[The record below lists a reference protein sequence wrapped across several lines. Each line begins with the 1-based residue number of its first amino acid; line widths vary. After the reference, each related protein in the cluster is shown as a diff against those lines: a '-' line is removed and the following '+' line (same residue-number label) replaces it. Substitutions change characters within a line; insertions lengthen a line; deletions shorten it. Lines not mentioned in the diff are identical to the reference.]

1 MNEANERSAP
11 TLDPARAASRPRI
24 QADRLSKLF
33 RVERGLLKTPRLVH
47 ALDGVSLQVLPGEVV
62 GVVGQSA
69 SGKTTL
75 ASLLV
80 RRLEPTFGRLLID
93 GQDFTH
99 APDGS
104 LEALHRRVQLVPQDF
119 DVALPRES
127 SLRELLD
134 GPLEARG
141 IPEHEREGRTR
152 ELLDELGLGELPL
165 ERRAQELSLGQR
177 QLVVTARSLAL
188 EPDVLVCDD
197 VLSCLDVDATE
208 RLIAAF
214 ERRRRERGVAF
225 VVLGNDLG
233 VVRRLAR
240 RVLVLYAGRVI
251 ERGGTEQVFGA
262 PLHPYTRVLV
272 ASEPDPDLQRRRLAV
287 VIEGSLPSPAELPSG
302 CPFHPRC
309 TRFEAG
315 RCDAEAPQLES
326 PGGGSHSVACFHPL
340 VEERQ

>member
-1 MNEANERSAP
+1 
-11 TLDPARAASRPRI
+11 
-24 QADRLSKLF
+24 
-33 RVERGLLKTPRLVH
+33 
-47 ALDGVSLQVLPGEVV
+47 
-62 GVVGQSA
+62 
-69 SGKTTL
+69 
-75 ASLLV
+75 V
-80 RRLEPTFGRLLID
+80 RRLEPTFGRLLFE

-99 APDGS
+99 APEGS

-119 DVALPRES
+119 DVVLPRDAS
-127 SLRELLD
+127 VRELLD

-141 IPEHEREGRTR
+141 TPEQQREDRTH

-165 ERRAQELSLGQR
+165 DRRAQQLSLGQR

-188 EPDVLVCDD
+188 EPEVLVCDD
-197 VLSCLDVDATE
+197 VLSCLDIDSKE

-251 ERGGTEQVFGA
+251 ERGATDQVFGA

-272 ASEPDPDLQRRRLAV
+272 ASEPDPDLQRKRLAV
-287 VIEGSLPSPAELPSG
+287 VIEGSLPSPAELPPG

-315 RCDAEAPQLES
+315 VCDAETPQLSS
-326 PGGGSHSVACFHPL
+326 PSGGSHSVACFHPL
-340 VEERQ
+340 SDQ